1 MPSLQLK
8 FLPPD
13 FKLGLLVGPSG
24 SGKTTL
30 LRKFGEICEPAWDA
44 SQAVIE
50 QRHFRQLSSEE
61 AEDVLRQNSQNLV
74 YNCIVGF
81 LEETFYRTD
90 I

>member
-1 MPSLQLK
+1 MNKISIALIFQNFQLPSLPLK
-8 FLPPD
+8 FLPTD
-13 FKLGLLVGPSG
+13 FKMGLLVGPSG

-50 QRHFRQLSSEE
+50 QHHFHQLSSEE
-61 AEDVLRQNSQNLV
+61 AEHLLRQKFSN
-74 YNCIVGF
+74 GA
-81 LEETFYRTD
+81 D